1 MIARLPLAFA
11 LAALLAGC
19 AIPPAPPPQD
29 SAQAPARGLKV
40 ASWNLEFLAEKDGA
54 GCKPR
59 TGADYAAMRAIAD
72 GLDADVIAF
81 QEAESIAAAARVFDP
96 ERYTIVME
104 KRPGVVSGTCGGNNA
119 SQMFIRQAVGFAIRK
134 DLKFDR
140 HADVTDLQ
148 LGNPNLRSAVDITVR
163 PANGQPLRLLSI
175 HLKSGCFAGSQGP
188 ACESF
193 LPQVPVLERWIDT
206 AAAGPTRFIVLGD
219 WNRRL
224 AGPNDPVWAELDDG
238 DPANADLMLADQ
250 GIRPKCD
257 PRYQDFIDHIV
268 LDRRATLDF
277 NAFAETPYATA
288 TRYSDHCPIAVQLA
302 R

>member
-1 MIARLPLAFA
+1 MIARLSFPLV
-11 LAALLAGC
+11 LAALIASC
-19 AIPPAPPPQD
+19 ASPPAPPPVET
-29 SAQAPARGLKV
+29 AQAPARGLKA

-54 GCKPR
+54 GCQPR
-59 TGADYAAMRAIAD
+59 TASDYQAMRAIAD
-72 GLDADVIAF
+72 SLDADVIAF
-81 QEAESIAAAARVFDP
+81 QEAENLAAAARVFDP
-96 ERYTIVME
+96 SRYTIIME
-104 KRPGVVSGTCGGNNA
+104 ARPGEVSGTCGGNNSNQA
-119 SQMFIRQAVGFAIRK
+119 FIRQAVGFAIRK
-134 DLKFDR
+134 NLKFDR

-148 LGNPNLRSAVDITVR
+148 LGNPNLRSGVDITIR
-163 PANGQPLRLLSI
+163 PAGGQPLRLLSI

-206 AAAGPTRFIVLGD
+206 AASGPTRFIVLGD

-224 AGPNDPVWAELDDG
+224 AGPNDPVWAEIDDG
-238 DPANADLMLADQ
+238 DPANADLTLADQ

-268 LDRRATLDF
+268 LDRRATQDF
-277 NAFAETPYATA
+277 TSFGETPYATPIH
-288 TRYSDHCPIAVQLA
+288 YSDHCPITVQLA